1 MIFLAMAAC
10 LGIGAQDELFKKYS
24 DVKDVQTV
32 YISKALLSM
41 AGKQQIGG
49 VKIGGK
55 GSDIDRVK
63 VISCERKALANKI
76 FNEALNAMRHDKYEL
91 VLETKDDDE
100 RSYIYLKNHG
110 KKNEFVVINAER
122 SSVYIANILGTLTL
136 GDVNAITDD
145 D

>member
-1 MIFLAMAAC
+1 MIFLALATC
-10 LGIGAQDELFKKYS
+10 LGIAAQDELFKKYS

-55 GSDIDRVK
+55 GSDIDRVR

-76 FNEALNAMRHDKYEL
+76 LNEALSVMRRDKYEL
-91 VLETKDDDE
+91 MLETKDDDE
-100 RSYIYLKNHG
+100 RSYIYLKHHG

-136 GDVNAITDD
+136 DDINAITDND
-145 D
+145 